1 MKSTNNWIIFTILYA
16 LFVAFFES
24 AKKKAVER
32 NSIYEVLANF
42 SLIAFLLTFF
52 ITKDAFKIDYSY
64 LTLIFFKA
72 SIIVIA
78 WILGVKVL
86 EKMQISLYSMIK
98 ISRII
103 FSVLLSYLFLGEKIT
118 FITLIGMS
126 IIILG
131 LILVNKTVNKEERK
145 EKSIK
150 LVILLLISCLL
161 NSISA
166 IIDKK
171 FLLHITSGQLQ
182 FWLLLFLTMYYWVIL
197 LIKKEKINYKEIKK
211 NYWIPVVAIALVVG
225 DRFLFIANE
234 NVDSQVIIMT
244 MLKQLSVIMSIML
257 GKIIFKEKEI
267 TKKLLYSMLIIGGIG
282 IMFIP

>member
-1 MKSTNNWIIFTILYA
+1 MESTNNWIIFTILYA

-64 LTLIFFKA
+64 LPLIFFKA

-78 WILGVKVL
+78 WILGVTVL

-131 LILVNKTVNKEERK
+131 LILVNKTLNKEERK

-171 FLLHITSGQLQ
+171 ILLHITSGQLQ
-182 FWLLLFLTMYYWVIL
+182 FWFLLFLTMYYWVIL
-197 LIKKEKINYKEIKK
+197 LMKKEKINYKEIKK
-211 NYWIPVVAIALVVG
+211 NYWIPVAAIALVVG
-225 DRFLFIANE
+225 DRFLFISNE

-244 MLKQLSVIMSIML
+244 MLKQLSVIMSIIL

>member
-1 MKSTNNWIIFTILYA
+1 MESTNNWIIFTILYA

-64 LTLIFFKA
+64 LPLIFFKA

-118 FITLIGMS
+118 FITLIGMR
-126 IIILG
+126 IIIL
-131 LILVNKTVNKEERK
+131 N
-145 EKSIK
+145 
-150 LVILLLISCLL
+150 
-161 NSISA
+161 
-166 IIDKK
+166 
-171 FLLHITSGQLQ
+171 
-182 FWLLLFLTMYYWVIL
+182 
-197 LIKKEKINYKEIKK
+197 
-211 NYWIPVVAIALVVG
+211 
-225 DRFLFIANE
+225 
-234 NVDSQVIIMT
+234 
-244 MLKQLSVIMSIML
+244 
-257 GKIIFKEKEI
+257 
-267 TKKLLYSMLIIGGIG
+267 
-282 IMFIP
+282 

>member
-1 MKSTNNWIIFTILYA
+1 MNNWILFTILYA

-64 LTLIFFKA
+64 LPLIFFKA

-103 FSVLLSYLFLGEKIT
+103 FSVLLSYLFLVEKIT

-131 LILVNKTVNKEERK
+131 LIFVNKTVNKEERK

-171 FLLHITSGQLQ
+171 ILLHITSGQLQ
-182 FWLLLFLTMYYWVIL
+182 FWFLLFLTMYYWVIL
-197 LIKKEKINYKEIKK
+197 LMKKEKINYKEIKK
-211 NYWIPVVAIALVVG
+211 NYWIPVAAIALVVG

-244 MLKQLSVIMSIML
+244 MLKQLSVIISIIL

>member
-1 MKSTNNWIIFTILYA
+1 MESTNNWIIFTILYA

-64 LTLIFFKA
+64 LPLIFFKA

-78 WILGVKVL
+78 WILGVTVL

-131 LILVNKTVNKEERK
+131 LILVNKTLNKEERK

-171 FLLHITSGQLQ
+171 ILLHITSGQLQ
-182 FWLLLFLTMYYWVIL
+182 FWFLLFLTMYYWVIL
-197 LIKKEKINYKEIKK
+197 LMKKEKINYKEIKK
-211 NYWIPVVAIALVVG
+211 NYWIPVAAIALVVG

-244 MLKQLSVIMSIML
+244 MLKQLSVIMSIIL

>member
-1 MKSTNNWIIFTILYA
+1 MESTNNWIIFTILYA

-64 LTLIFFKA
+64 LPLIFFKA

-78 WILGVKVL
+78 WILGVTVL

-131 LILVNKTVNKEERK
+131 LILVNKTLNKEERK

-171 FLLHITSGQLQ
+171 ILLHITSGQLQ
-182 FWLLLFLTMYYWVIL
+182 FWFLLFLTMYYWVIL
-197 LIKKEKINYKEIKK
+197 LMKKEKINYKEIKK
-211 NYWIPVVAIALVVG
+211 NYWIPVAAIALVVG

-244 MLKQLSVIMSIML
+244 MLKQLSVIISIIL

>member
-1 MKSTNNWIIFTILYA
+1 MESTNNWIIFTILYA

-64 LTLIFFKA
+64 LPLIFFKA

-171 FLLHITSGQLQ
+171 ILLHITSGQLQ
-182 FWLLLFLTMYYWVIL
+182 FWFLLFLTMYYWVIL
-197 LIKKEKINYKEIKK
+197 LMKKEKINYKEIKK
-211 NYWIPVVAIALVVG
+211 NYWIPVAAIALVVG

-244 MLKQLSVIMSIML
+244 MLKQLSVIMSIIL

>member
-1 MKSTNNWIIFTILYA
+1 
-16 LFVAFFES
+16 
-24 AKKKAVER
+24 
-32 NSIYEVLANF
+32 
-42 SLIAFLLTFF
+42 
-52 ITKDAFKIDYSY
+52 
-64 LTLIFFKA
+64 
-72 SIIVIA
+72 
-78 WILGVKVL
+78 
-86 EKMQISLYSMIK
+86 MIK

-171 FLLHITSGQLQ
+171 ILLHITSGQLQ
-182 FWLLLFLTMYYWVIL
+182 FCFLLFLTMYYWVIL
-197 LIKKEKINYKEIKK
+197 LMEKEKINYKEIKK
-211 NYWIPVVAIALVVG
+211 NYWIQVAAIALVVG

-244 MLKQLSVIMSIML
+244 MLKQLSVIMSIIL
-257 GKIIFKEKEI
+257 GKIIFKEKEV

>member
-1 MKSTNNWIIFTILYA
+1 MNNWILFTILYA

-64 LTLIFFKA
+64 LPLIFFKA

-131 LILVNKTVNKEERK
+131 LIFVNKTVNKEERK

-171 FLLHITSGQLQ
+171 ILLHITSGQLQ
-182 FWLLLFLTMYYWVIL
+182 FWFLLFLTMYYWVIL
-197 LIKKEKINYKEIKK
+197 LMKKEKINYKEIKK
-211 NYWIPVVAIALVVG
+211 NYWIPVAAIALVVG

-244 MLKQLSVIMSIML
+244 MLKQLSVIISIIL

>member
-1 MKSTNNWIIFTILYA
+1 MNNWTLFTILYA

-52 ITKDAFKIDYSY
+52 ITRDAFKIDYSY
-64 LTLIFFKA
+64 LPIIFFKA

-78 WILGVKVL
+78 WLLGVKVL
-86 EKMQISLYSMIK
+86 EKMEISLYSMIK

-103 FSVLLSYLFLGEKIT
+103 FSVLLSCVFLGEKIKIAT
-118 FITLIGMS
+118 IIGMT
-126 IIILG
+126 IIVLG
-131 LILVNKTVNKEERK
+131 LVLVNKTTDKEESK
-145 EKSIK
+145 EKSVK
-150 LVILLLISCLL
+150 LILLLLISCLL
-161 NSISA
+161 SSVSA

-171 FLLHITSGQLQ
+171 VLLHITSGQLQ
-182 FWLLLFLTMYYWVIL
+182 FWFLLFLTMYYWIIL

-211 NYWIPVVAIALVVG
+211 NYWIPVAAIALVVG

-244 MLKQLSVIMSIML
+244 MLKQLSVVISIIL
-257 GKIIFKEKEI
+257 GKIVFKEKNI
-267 TKKLLYSMLIIGGIG
+267 IKKLLYSMLIIGGIG

>member
-1 MKSTNNWIIFTILYA
+1 MNNWILFTILYA

-64 LTLIFFKA
+64 LPLIFFKA

-78 WILGVKVL
+78 WILGVTVL

-131 LILVNKTVNKEERK
+131 LILVNKTLNKEERK

-171 FLLHITSGQLQ
+171 ILLHITSGQLQ
-182 FWLLLFLTMYYWVIL
+182 FWFLLFLTMYYWVIL
-197 LIKKEKINYKEIKK
+197 LMKKEKINYKEIKK
-211 NYWIPVVAIALVVG
+211 NYWIPVAAIALVVG

-244 MLKQLSVIMSIML
+244 MLKQLSVIMSIIL

>member
-1 MKSTNNWIIFTILYA
+1 MNNWILFTILYA

-64 LTLIFFKA
+64 LPLIFFKA

-103 FSVLLSYLFLGEKIT
+103 FSVLLSYLCLGEKIT

-131 LILVNKTVNKEERK
+131 LIFVNKTVNKEERK

-171 FLLHITSGQLQ
+171 ILLHITSGQLQ
-182 FWLLLFLTMYYWVIL
+182 FWFLLFLTMYYWVIL
-197 LIKKEKINYKEIKK
+197 LMKKEKINYKEIKK
-211 NYWIPVVAIALVVG
+211 NYWIPVAAIALVVG

-244 MLKQLSVIMSIML
+244 MLKQLSVIISIIL